1 MSRSRSKG
9 TDFVHQFEG
18 APTLDGLLEL
28 AGSPA
33 TTAEVLERMQAA
45 HAEGGSARE
54 VIPTLFEEEPRFASP
69 ELARRLYQNLLGLWD
84 LVEEGR
90 PVRLESDEPRPP
102 RPKKV
107 KPVAPTPFAPGE
119 PGPEFVEAAW
129 RYLED
134 DPKARTRL
142 HDAFNNRQDALL
154 GALDGAGLTDEGYA
168 VAHHLLFELHAML
181 ELGWPPGV
189 ASVDPAEVEG
199 TKGTQAPAVPAAL
212 QAYADEALFEAEQ
225 DEEHPL
231 PPEELARVRPL
242 VQRGLA
248 ALWRARKGR

>member
-69 ELARRLYQNLLGLWD
+69 DLARRLYQNLLGLWD

-107 KPVAPTPFAPGE
+107 KPVAPPPFAPGE
-119 PGPEFVEAAW
+119 PGSEFVEAAW

-242 VQRGLA
+242 VQRGLG
-248 ALWRARKGR
+248 ALWRARKGQ

>member
-1 MSRSRSKG
+1 MSRSREKG
-9 TDFVHQFEG
+9 PDFVHHFEG
-18 APTLDGLLEL
+18 AQTLDGLLEL
-28 AGSPA
+28 AGSPCD
-33 TTAEVLERMQAA
+33 TAEVLVRFQAA
-45 HAEGGSARE
+45 HAEGDASAD
-54 VIPTLFEEEPRFASP
+54 VIPTLFEEEPRFGSP

-84 LVEEGR
+84 LVEEGQ
-90 PVRLESDEPRPP
+90 PVRLEEGPREP

-107 KPVAPTPFAPGE
+107 KPLPPVHFAPGE
-119 PGPEFVEAAW
+119 PSPEFVEAAW

-134 DPKARTRL
+134 DEKARTRL
-142 HDAFNNRQDALL
+142 HHAFDNKQDGLL

-168 VAHHLLFELHAML
+168 AAHHLLFELYAML
-181 ELGWPPGV
+181 ELGWPAGV
-189 ASVDPAEVEG
+189 ASVAPEEVEG
-199 TKGTQAPAVPAAL
+199 DSGAVASPVPVAL
-212 QAYADEALFEAEQ
+212 QSYADEALFEAEQ